1 MQMHPII
8 DSEEDSFS
16 ELRTCTLPSRNELMG
31 AWSNVVSSREKVVV
45 ICGDAG
51 VGKSFFLDCIA
62 AHERS
67 IGAGIKTI
75 SLKKCDENELGQR
88 FVRFSRETV
97 QQSEGSPRIT
107 VCVDDVPAADER
119 SYSRIA
125 RAVKKMSNAG
135 CIVVIALRPEC
146 EGLIDALENPFVMDM
161 HRLLARPY
169 PGQGTTLTNG
179 IPKLITALKSDY
191 QIGERIDRDGHTYR
205 KAIREMIADAVRDS
219 LPNEEIELRLSLL
232 LLGSGSLDDA
242 VRICQHA
249 DEESLSLL
257 EREAPFFG
265 VSVADSSFHVAGVS
279 DLEVFHDCRQ
289 EIAEACEN
297 AEYVALNVADTLG
310 RRGEYRRMGFV
321 LGAIR
326 DSALAMSFVSRH
338 GVDLVFAG
346 HTSLVSRS
354 IRLSDPNDDAA
365 QQRALINSL
374 AVAEVSAKRDEA
386 VGLRES
392 CGALTK
398 TDVYEKS
405 ALRHAAMLGACREL
419 MSGRR
424 IARIRRNPNLDD
436 DQIELMYDH
445 LRAAK
450 YIVDGKFLAGFD
462 ALLDNPGRKRMD
474 GIPAAMLA
482 DDFYICEMMLG
493 EVPAR
498 NGSGTGSPLEV
509 FTECGSGRLASIHL
523 GMRSALRIL
532 MGRVTAFPEVEKIVT
547 RLGSTDDL
555 VPQSA
560 FLIAAAVADLRMK
573 AYASA
578 SVRAKRAASLAR
590 DASADYLYAAASL
603 VADAIEVAAGTE
615 LEGKVRSRGSGPA
628 VGALNDLRRML
639 AQASRGDTSSPVR
652 FDVLQRSTCS
662 REILWALNLLL
673 NDCGQAS
680 RNIRSIMPANWV
692 RYSSSLLGAMNE
704 SQDQGDVP
712 ERNFG
717 EVDREKGDKP
727 VRIRT
732 LGTFSVAIDGRELPV
747 SALGARRGRN
757 LVYALALTRGHSL
770 AKREAINMVWG
781 DYDYSTGNQKLYETV
796 CLARK
801 ILRVG
806 DDRESVILTGRSSG
820 RIALDMA
827 KVTID
832 VDEFEACANDALS
845 SEGMD
850 RSVVA
855 LASEARDIYSGG
867 VAEMID
873 DPSGAIESRMESL
886 ATLHADVMVAG
897 AKAALRE
904 GKTYLA
910 SQLSGEALKDDS
922 LREDALLQY
931 VTALGVL
938 GRTAEIVTAYRRYKD
953 ALVHKYHALPS
964 EPVRKSVDEALE
976 HSGSSLT
983 AEKIDGVAAGADEEA
998 S

>member
-1 MQMHPII
+1 MLVHPAI
-8 DSEEDSFS
+8 DCEEDAYS
-16 ELRTCTLPSRNELMG
+16 ELRTCALPTRNELMG
-31 AWSNVVSSREKVVV
+31 AWSNVVSSREKVIVV
-45 ICGDAG
+45 CGDAG
-51 VGKSFFLDCIA
+51 VGKTFFLDCIS

-119 SYSRIA
+119 SYSRIG

-135 CIVVIALRPEC
+135 CTVVIALRPEC
-146 EGLIDALENPFVMDM
+146 EGLLDALENPFVMDM
-161 HRLLARPY
+161 HRLLARAL
-169 PGQGTTLTNG
+169 PGQGAGLTNG
-179 IPKLITALKSDY
+179 IPKLIAALRSDY
-191 QIGERIDRDGHTYR
+191 EVGDQIDRGGHTYR
-205 KAIREMIADAVRDS
+205 EAIREMVSDAVRDS
-219 LPNEEIELRLSLL
+219 LPNEDIELRLSLL
-232 LLGSGSLDDA
+232 LLGSGSLDDS

-249 DEESLSLL
+249 DEESLSIL

-265 VSVADSSFHVAGVS
+265 VSVADSSFHVAGLS
-279 DLEVFHDCRQ
+279 DLEVFHECRQ
-289 EIAEACEN
+289 EIAEACAS
-297 AEYVALNVADTLG
+297 AEYIALNVADTLW

-321 LGAIR
+321 LDAIH
-326 DSALAMSFVSRH
+326 DSALAMSFASRH
-338 GVDLVFAG
+338 GVDLVCAG

-354 IRLSDPNDDAA
+354 VRLSDPNDDAA

-374 AVAEVSAKRDEA
+374 AVAEISAKRDEA
-386 VGLRES
+386 ISLRES

-398 TDVYEKS
+398 TDAYERS

-419 MSGRR
+419 MAGHR

-445 LRAAK
+445 LHAAK

-474 GIPAAMLA
+474 GIPSAMLA

-493 EVPAR
+493 EVPVR
-498 NGSGTGSPLEV
+498 NGGGAGSSLEV

-532 MGRVTAFPEVEKIVT
+532 MGRVTNFPEVEKIVT
-547 RLGSTDDL
+547 RLGSTEDL

-590 DASADYLYAAASL
+590 DASADYLLAAASL
-603 VADAIEVAAGTE
+603 VADAIEAAAGTE

-628 VGALNDLRRML
+628 IGALNDLRRML

-680 RNIRSIMPANWV
+680 RNVRSIMPANWV
-692 RYSSSLLGAMNE
+692 RYSSNLLGAMNE
-704 SQDQGDVP
+704 CQDQGDRP
-712 ERNFG
+712 ERSYG
-717 EVDREKGDKP
+717 ESDKEKGDKP
-727 VRIRT
+727 VRIRA

-770 AKREAINMVWG
+770 AKREAINMIWG

-820 RIALDMA
+820 RIALDMT
-827 KVTID
+827 KVTVD
-832 VDEFEACANDALS
+832 VDEFEARANDALS

-873 DPSGAIESRMESL
+873 DPSGAIESRIEAL
-886 ATLHADVMVAG
+886 TTLHADVMVAG

-904 GKTYLA
+904 GKTYLS

-938 GRTAEIVTAYRRYKD
+938 GRTTEIVTAYRRYKD
-953 ALVHKYHALPS
+953 ALVHKYHAMPS

-983 AEKIDGVAAGADEEA
+983 AARVDGVAVGGDEEA